1 MASPSQIQVK
11 EAVYITPSS
20 PTPSHILP
28 LSSLDSQLF
37 IRFTIEYLLI
47 YKNSTKTKSVDR
59 NAFTSRIKSALSAAL
74 VPYYPLA
81 GRVRAQQQLSATS
94 ANNLEVVCK
103 GQGAAFVEAVSDSI
117 SISEFQ
123 KAPRHST
130 QWRNLLSIHV
140 ADLLRGSPPLVVQ
153 LTWLADGAAAIG
165 IGISHCLCDGI
176 GSADFLNFFASL
188 TTGQCCGFTDLKVK
202 PVWDRHLMNP
212 VNSRRV
218 MNRSVIAHPE
228 FNRVQDLC
236 GFVSRFTR
244 ESLTPTS
251 VIFDRKSLTGLK
263 KLASSTSPQKELKF
277 TSFEVLSAHVW
288 RCWAMSLGLPSTQT
302 LRLLFSVNV
311 RNRIKPTLPEG
322 FYGNGFVLGCA
333 QISAGELTDKGIGWA
348 SWLVRKAKERVGDE
362 YVKSVVEM
370 VSESSACPD
379 SVGVL
384 IVSQWSRLGLENVN
398 FGMGKPIHVGPVLS
412 DRYCLFLPV
421 YEQRDAVKVMVAVPK
436 SAAGK
441 YEYIVKSP
449 CSNSS

>member
-1 MASPSQIQVK
+1 MTSSSQIQVK

-47 YKNSTKTKSVDR
+47 YNNPAKTKSASDR

-81 GRVRAQQQLSATS
+81 GRVRAQQQSSATS
-94 ANNLEVVCK
+94 ANLEVVCK

-117 SISEFQ
+117 SISEFH

-140 ADLLRGSPPLVVQ
+140 ADLLRGSPPLVLQ

-165 IGISHCLCDGI
+165 VGISHCLCDGI

-188 TTGQCCGFTDLKVK
+188 TTCQCRGFTDLKVK

-212 VNSRRV
+212 INSRRV

-244 ESLTPTS
+244 ETLTPTS
-251 VIFDRKSLTGLK
+251 VIFDQKSLNGLK

-288 RCWAMSLGLPSTQT
+288 RCWAMSLELPSTQT
-302 LRLLFSVNV
+302 LLLLFSVNV
-311 RNRIKPTLPEG
+311 RNRIKPNLPEG

-333 QISAGELTDKGIGWA
+333 QISVGELTDKGIGWA
-348 SWLVRKAKERVGDE
+348 SWLVRKSKERVGDE
-362 YVKSVVEM
+362 YVKSVIEM

-384 IVSQWSRLGLENVN
+384 IVSQWSRLGLENVD
-398 FGMGKPIHVGPVLS
+398 FGMGKPVHVGPVLS

-436 SAAGK
+436 SAVGK
-441 YEYIVKSP
+441 YEYLVRSP

>member
-1 MASPSQIQVK
+1 MAAQIQVK
-11 EAVYITPSS
+11 EAVYIAPSS

-47 YKNSTKTKSVDR
+47 YNNPKIKSVVDR
-59 NAFTSRIKSALSAAL
+59 NTFTSRIKAALSAAL

-81 GRVRAQQQLSATS
+81 GRVRAQSSSSA
-94 ANNLEVVCK
+94 NLEVVCK
-103 GQGAAFVEAVSDSI
+103 GQGAAFVEAVADSI

-153 LTWLADGAAAIG
+153 LTWLADGAAAIVV
-165 IGISHCLCDGI
+165 GISHCLCDGI

-188 TTGQCCGFTDLKVK
+188 TTGQCRGFTDLKLK

-212 VNSRRV
+212 VKSRRV
-218 MNRSVIAHPE
+218 VNRSVIAHPE

-236 GFVSRFTR
+236 GIVSRFNR
-244 ESLTPTS
+244 EALIPSSIT
-251 VIFDRKSLTGLK
+251 FDQKSLNGLK

-302 LRLLFSVNV
+302 LRMLFSVNV
-311 RNRIKPTLPEG
+311 RNRIKPNLPEG

-333 QISAGELTDKGIGWA
+333 QITVGELTDKGIGWA

-379 SVGVL
+379 SVGVF
-384 IVSQWSRLGLENVN
+384 IVSQWSRLGLEKVD
-398 FGMGKPIHVGPVLS
+398 FGMGKPVHVGPVIS

-421 YEQRDAVKVMVAVPK
+421 HEQRDAVKVMVAVPK
-436 SAAGK
+436 SAVGM
-441 YEYIVKSP
+441 YEYLVRSP
-449 CSNSS
+449 C